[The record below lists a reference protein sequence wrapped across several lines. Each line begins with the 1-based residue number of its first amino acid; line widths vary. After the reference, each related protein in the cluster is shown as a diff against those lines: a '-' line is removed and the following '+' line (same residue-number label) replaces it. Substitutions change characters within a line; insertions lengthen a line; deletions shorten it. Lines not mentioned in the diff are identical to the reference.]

1 MNIQPTGYTM
11 TTTNLTLETVLQ
23 RWIDVFMR
31 HTMHDLV
38 QLKREVGLSMSQL
51 STLFMLFHAEECGV
65 SDIGESLG
73 VTNAA
78 ASQMV
83 DRLVGLD
90 YLTRSED
97 PQDRR
102 VKVISLT
109 EKGHA
114 LIQESYLRREKWLAQ
129 ITTSLSTPEQESISE
144 ALTLLTEA
152 AIRLGNMDDKEH
164 YA

>member
-1 MNIQPTGYTM
+1 M

>member
-1 MNIQPTGYTM
+1 MSTQPTGYTM
-11 TTTNLTLETVLQ
+11 PTTNLTLDTVLQ

-38 QLKREVGLSMSQL
+38 QLKRDAGLSMSQL
-51 STLFMLFHAEECGV
+51 STLFRLFHAEDCGV

-73 VTNAA
+73 ITNAA

-102 VKVISLT
+102 VKVVSLT
-109 EKGHA
+109 KKGRA
-114 LIQESYLRREKWLAQ
+114 LIQESYLRREEWLAQ
-129 ITTSLSTPEQESISE
+129 ITTSLSTPEQESISA

-152 AIRLGNMDDKEH
+152 AIRLGSMDDKEH

>member
-1 MNIQPTGYTM
+1 M
-11 TTTNLTLETVLQ
+11 TTTDLNLQAALQ
-23 RWIDVFMR
+23 RWIDIFMR

-38 QLKREVGLSMSQL
+38 QLKREAGLSMSQL
-51 STLFMLFHAEECGV
+51 STLFRLFHAQECGV

-73 VTNAA
+73 VTSAA

-102 VKVISLT
+102 VKVLSLT

-114 LIQESYLRREKWLAQ
+114 LIQESYLRRQEWLAQ
-129 ITTSLSTPEQESISE
+129 ITASLSTPEQESISE

-152 AIRLGNMDDKEH
+152 AIRLGNMDYKEH

>member
-1 MNIQPTGYTM
+1 M

-152 AIRLGNMDDKEH
+152 AIRLGSMDDKEH

>member
-1 MNIQPTGYTM
+1 M
-11 TTTNLTLETVLQ
+11 TTTDLNLQAALQ
-23 RWIDVFMR
+23 HWIDIFMR

-38 QLKREVGLSMSQL
+38 QLKREAGLSMSQL
-51 STLFMLFHAEECGV
+51 STLFRLFHAQECGV

-83 DRLVGLD
+83 DRLVGLE

-102 VKVISLT
+102 VKVLTLT
-109 EKGHA
+109 EKGQA
-114 LIQESYLRREKWLAQ
+114 LIQESYARRRDWLAQ
-129 ITTSLSTPEQESISE
+129 ITTSLTTQEQETISA

-152 AIRLGNMDDKEH
+152 AIRLGGMDNKEH